1 MRRNYRKVIKNW
13 KVIRNGLD
21 SVSAFNMFKAQAVEG
36 IAYDLLAIRLKWR
49 VFQPGI
55 VDIDKEQFSA
65 QEILSKE
72 WEVLIPD
79 DQMEE
84 ILENMRD
91 MYKDENFSS
100 LNHQKI
106 DNMSINDLWL
116 ELVNIMYNLD
126 DRNKY
131 RIAKWIIEN
140 KVYKKQ

>member
-21 SVSAFNMFKAQAVEG
+21 SVSAFNMFNVQAVDG
-36 IAYDLLAIRLKWR
+36 IDYDLLAIRLKWR

-100 LNHQKI
+100 LNYQKI

-116 ELVNIMYNLD
+116 ELVNIMHNLD

>member
-1 MRRNYRKVIKNW
+1 MRKKVIKNW
-13 KVIRNGLD
+13 KVIRSGLD

-36 IAYDLLAIRLKWR
+36 IAYDLLAIRFKWR

-84 ILENMRD
+84 ILEAMRD

-100 LNHQKI
+100 LNYQKI
-106 DNMSINDLWL
+106 DNMSINDLWM
-116 ELVNIMYNLD
+116 ELVNIMDRLD

>member
-1 MRRNYRKVIKNW
+1 MRYYKKKVIKNW

-36 IAYDLLAIRLKWR
+36 IDYDLLAIRLKWR

-84 ILENMRD
+84 LLEAMRN
-91 MYKDENFSS
+91 MYKNENFSF
-100 LNHQKI
+100 LNYQKI

-116 ELVNIMYNLD
+116 ELVNIMNHLD

-131 RIAKWIIEN
+131 RMAKWIIEN